1 MKRAFDL
8 FAGVILLLSL
18 VIILLFIAIVIRLT
32 SKGPSL
38 YWSDRV
44 GKNNKIFKMPKFR
57 SMLTGAPVVA
67 THLLDNPDSYLSPIG
82 SFLRSSSLDELPQL
96 FSVLKGDMSFV
107 GPRPALYNQDDLI
120 ALRTGKGV
128 DKLLPGVTG
137 WAQVNGRDE
146 LSIPDKVALDVE
158 YLKRQSFWFN
168 DRLLTIRDNFLKQPS
183 SELMLVN
190 ACIERDGVTT
200 KESVNDYYPYT
211 DSIFLNSI
219 KNRFT
224 GCQMAVKRNLLVRL
238 YPFPLDSVCYYDHWI
253 SLFSVLR
260 KTTAYIDSEQGYYCR
275 HSNNV
280 TDLLSSRSFVK
291 LAISRFFLFF
301 LVVKKYIFDKL
312 YRV

>member
-1 MKRAFDL
+1 MKVSVCLVTCNGENFIERQL
-8 FAGVILLLSL
+8 KSILSQTLLPDEIVLVDDFSNDNT
-18 VIILLFIAIVIRLT
+18 VIISEKILVKSTINYCILQNDTRLGINRSFEKCLSTALFDIIVI
-32 SKGPSL
+32 
-38 YWSDRV
+38 SD
-44 GKNNKIFKMPKFR
+44 
-57 SMLTGAPVVA
+57 
-67 THLLDNPDSYLSPIG
+67 
-82 SFLRSSSLDELPQL
+82 
-96 FSVLKGDMSFV
+96 
-107 GPRPALYNQDDLI
+107 QDD
-120 ALRTGKGV
+120 
-128 DKLLPGVTG
+128 
-137 WAQVNGRDE
+137 
-146 LSIPDKVALDVE
+146 
-158 YLKRQSFWFN
+158 FWFN